1 MTELNKKVAVITGA
15 SSGIGKG
22 IALKLSNEGATV
34 VLVARDEKKLDQ
46 VSTELRKAGAKNYEI
61 ISADVTNREDIDRAV
76 QQAVEKF
83 GKVDILVNSAGQM
96 KSSAITEGEVQAW
109 DDMIDVNLKGT
120 LYAINAVMPHFQQ
133 QQSGHIVNIASI
145 SGFEVTKSSALYS
158 ATKAAVHAIT
168 QGLEKELAK
177 TGIRSTSIS
186 PGMVDTAMTSDT
198 DWGSRKMLEPKDIAN
213 AVVYALTQPSHVN
226 MNEITVRPV

>member
-34 VLVARDEKKLDQ
+34 VLVARDEKKLDR
-46 VSTELRKAGAKNYEI
+46 VSTELRKAGARNYEF
-61 ISADVTNREDIDRAV
+61 ISADVTKREDIDRAIK
-76 QQAVEKF
+76 QTIEEF

-96 KSSAITEGEVQAW
+96 KSSAITEGDVQAW
-109 DDMIDVNLKGT
+109 DDMIDTNVKGT
-120 LYAINAVMPHFQQ
+120 LYAINAVMPYFQQ
-133 QQSGHIVNIASI
+133 QQSGHIINIASI
-145 SGFEVTKSSALYS
+145 SGFEVTKSSTLYS

-186 PGMVDTAMTSDT
+186 PGMVDTAMTSET

-226 MNEITVRPV
+226 VNEITVRPV